1 MTNKTSTLSLVRAS
15 VIVNKLASKLQE
27 EALKARKVL
36 FFDSVKGFDHNMGGV
51 RTGASV
57 KVAEACINNMSGC
70 LIRFKFRSHRML
82 WFTIRG
88 VSKRYILS
96 SPNQFDY
103 YTVESDETNPYLKI
117 KNELLKAA
125 SDMRKMEVV
134 YNELI
139 NAA

>member
-1 MTNKTSTLSLVRAS
+1 MGTTISLTTTAAIAER
-15 VIVNKLASKLQE
+15 LAAKLQAE
-27 EALKARKVL
+27 CMKVRTLL
-36 FFDSVKGFDHNMGGV
+36 FYDSERGFDHSVGGV
-51 RTGASV
+51 RTEASA
-57 KVAEACINNMSGC
+57 KVAEACINNISGC

-82 WFTIRG
+82 WFTIQG
-88 VSKRYILS
+88 VSKRYILT

-125 SDMRKMEVV
+125 SEMRKMEVV
-134 YNELI
+134 YNELA